1 MVSLLRFIF
10 ANVQYYIPT
19 PHLDRILVK
28 AVSAA
33 VYTCPDL
40 FIALRIAGADIRSIL
55 IGWVE
60 WQRTHVAQ
68 ESIRQDYYLC
78 RFGLDFCRYL
88 AAEVVDSLGQTAP
101 FFADIVRYFEVR
113 YALQRGYITAPTT
126 FRRFEY
132 DVQRI
137 AKLLRQD
144 SQALN
149 VERAPSDLLFVTL
162 AAANE
167 YGFAYLE
174 VKVPRTESPL
184 VCTDDELEIRDLVK
198 QLLTRPDIVVR
209 NKTQKRVFAT
219 KHHLTQNDLQT
230 LRLRHAA

>member
-1 MVSLLRFIF
+1 M
-10 ANVQYYIPT
+10 
-19 PHLDRILVK
+19 
-28 AVSAA
+28 
-33 VYTCPDL
+33 
-40 FIALRIAGADIRSIL
+40 
-55 IGWVE
+55 
-60 WQRTHVAQ
+60 
-68 ESIRQDYYLC
+68 
-78 RFGLDFCRYL
+78 
-88 AAEVVDSLGQTAP
+88 
-101 FFADIVRYFEVR
+101 
-113 YALQRGYITAPTT
+113 
-126 FRRFEY
+126 
-132 DVQRI
+132 
-137 AKLLRQD
+137 RQD